1 MELTS
6 KEADKIL
13 NLVSGS
19 DNPIFQKIDELI
31 CSIQSREEIEYVD
44 DEEEGD

>member
-6 KEADKIL
+6 VQADKIL
-13 NLVSGS
+13 SVVSGS

-31 CSIQSREEIEYVD
+31 CSIQSGEEIEYVD

>member
-19 DNPIFQKIDELI
+19 SNPIYQKIDELI
-31 CSIQSREEIEYVD
+31 CSIQSGEEVEYVD